1 MEGREEKWIGG
12 KFCGS
17 ISSFCHHLQSS
28 CDALIQSADRRPIPL
43 DSASTT
49 FMEFLNRR
57 MSSTSTDLN
66 LLECMSCDTV
76 SFEELLGHCTQV
88 YNHNQIHLLA
98 LQQHPVFSTSATQIP
113 SSAATAEDQDEE
125 EKDSDDDDLSLSP
138 PTSSSSTTIL
148 HFSSKFQDDPLLDD
162 TLSLKNLGL
171 SDVCLATIASDQGNN
186 SIHTAKMFQESEGE
200 MRDELPSSRDSKPWI
215 VASRDDYE
223 GLPKHIKSLASWED
237 LIVAVEKMNSS
248 LAKRSMKVDTIQQ
261 DEISLLGLG
270 HKAKAYLLLL
280 IKMNCIVVETI
291 DGVITYRVL

>member
-57 MSSTSTDLN
+57 ISSTSTDLN
-66 LLECMSCDTV
+66 LLESMSCDTV

-98 LQQHPVFSTSATQIP
+98 LQQHPVFSTSAIQIP
-113 SSAATAEDQDEE
+113 SSAATDEDQDEE

-138 PTSSSSTTIL
+138 PTSSSSTTTL
-148 HFSSKFQDDPLLDD
+148 PFRSKFQDDPLLDD

-171 SDVCLATIASDQGNN
+171 SDVCLATIASDQG
-186 SIHTAKMFQESEGE
+186 E
-200 MRDELPSSRDSKPWI
+200 MRDGLTSSRDSKPRI

-280 IKMNCIVVETI
+280 IKMNCMVVETI